1 MAEKYPGYYDG
12 SEQSSQG
19 LLCYFA
25 FVTYTGLSSTQKDT
39 FTALFEGLILE
50 K

>member
-1 MAEKYPGYYDG
+1 MAEKCPGHHDG
-12 SEQSSQG
+12 SEQSLQG

-25 FVTYTGLSSTQKDT
+25 FVTYTELFSMQKDV
-39 FTALFEGLILE
+39 FLLLEELILE